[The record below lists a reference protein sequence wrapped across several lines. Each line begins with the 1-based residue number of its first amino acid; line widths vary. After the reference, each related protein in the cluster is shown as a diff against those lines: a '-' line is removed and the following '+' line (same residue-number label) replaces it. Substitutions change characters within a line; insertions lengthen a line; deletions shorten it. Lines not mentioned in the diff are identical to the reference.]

1 MKKEKL
7 NPDKPKKPAN
17 NRMVVRVKCVVELVE
32 GRRPGNKPGGYPAVK
47 SAPVIKCVPKGVFRN
62 NEKIF

>member
-1 MKKEKL
+1 
-7 NPDKPKKPAN
+7 
-17 NRMVVRVKCVVELVE
+17 MVVRVKCVVELVE

-62 NEKIF
+62 FENVNQVKSRGKLFSQSALFKS